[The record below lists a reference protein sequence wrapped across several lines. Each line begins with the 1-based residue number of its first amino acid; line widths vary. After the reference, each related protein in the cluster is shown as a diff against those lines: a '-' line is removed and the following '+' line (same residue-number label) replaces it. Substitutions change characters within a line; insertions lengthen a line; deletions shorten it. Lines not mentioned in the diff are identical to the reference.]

1 MNNDNNNK
9 TFGNNQVEE
18 RISQLNKID
27 QDIISLLNSSNQD
40 NNSIENLKDII
51 ENIKEEIKLLQTK

>member
-27 QDIISLLNSSNQD
+27 QDIISLLNSNNQD
-40 NNSIENLKDII
+40 NNSIENLRDII
-51 ENIKEEIKLLQTK
+51 ENIKEEIKFLQTK

>member
-1 MNNDNNNK
+1 MDNDSNKK